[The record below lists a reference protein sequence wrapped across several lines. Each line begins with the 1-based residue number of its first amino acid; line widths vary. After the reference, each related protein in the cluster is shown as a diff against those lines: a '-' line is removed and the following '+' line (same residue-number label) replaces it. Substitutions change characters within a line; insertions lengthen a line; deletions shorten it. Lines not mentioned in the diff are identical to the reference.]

1 MRLTFSK
8 MHGIGNDFVV
18 LDCRNDAFALDETQI
33 RALADRHTGV
43 GFDQLLSVE
52 PARDRSCAFY
62 YGIWNADGSPSG
74 QCGNGVRC
82 VAAWLHRA
90 GALAIGED
98 VRLESPSGPVT
109 VRLLS
114 ANEVTVDMGEP
125 DFEPVAS
132 GMAFVPAADRYIF
145 TMTPGSPPGPLAGSA
160 PEAGVVSMGNP
171 HAVVLIDDLADPS
184 LAVFGPAMSTHEH
197 FAHGANI
204 GFVRQRDRAHLQL
217 RVHERGAGWTQ
228 ACGTGAC
235 AAMAVLHRRG
245 DVDNRVHVQLPGGT
259 LRIDW
264 AGPGHTLWM
273 TGPAA
278 FAFEGTWPVPA
289 SSDETAG

>member
-1 MRLTFSK
+1 MQLRFSK

-18 LDCRNDAFALDETQI
+18 LDCRHAGFPLDVAQI
-33 RALADRHTGV
+33 RALGDRHTGV

-52 PARDRSCAFY
+52 PARDPACAFY

-90 GALAIGED
+90 GTLALGD
-98 VRLESPSGPVT
+98 SVRIESPSGPVT
-109 VRLLS
+109 VRLLD
-114 ANEVTVDMGEP
+114 ANTVTVDMGEP
-125 DFEPVAS
+125 IFEPVRIP
-132 GMAFVPAADRYIF
+132 FAAAAI
-145 TMTPGSPPGPLAGSA
+145 AGHYA
-160 PEAGVVSMGNP
+160 IDVAGATLDIGAVSMGNP
-171 HAVVLIDDLADPS
+171 HAVVAVDDLADPA
-184 LAVFGPAMSTHEH
+184 LQLLGPRLTQHER
-197 FAHGANI
+197 FADGANA
-204 GFVRQRDRAHLQL
+204 GFVQQLDREHLRL
-217 RVHERGAGWTQ
+217 RVHERGAGWTL

-235 AAMAVLHRRG
+235 AAMAVLHQRG
-245 DVDNRVHVQLPGGT
+245 DVADSVAVELPGGT

-278 FAFEGTWPVPA
+278 FAFEGEWPVPA
-289 SSDETAG
+289 GASRHDG

>member
-1 MRLTFSK
+1 MQLRFSK

-18 LDCRNDAFALDETQI
+18 LDGRQHAFPLNAAQI

-43 GFDQLLSVE
+43 GFDQLLSIE
-52 PARDRSCAFY
+52 PARNPACAFY

-90 GALAIGED
+90 GALALGDSVTI
-98 VRLESPSGPVT
+98 ESPSGPVT
-109 VRLLS
+109 VRLLG

-125 DFEPVAS
+125 VFEPARIPFTADAAADHYELTVAS
-132 GMAFVPAADRYIF
+132 ERLDIGA
-145 TMTPGSPPGPLAGSA
+145 
-160 PEAGVVSMGNP
+160 VSMGNP
-171 HAVVLIDDLADPS
+171 HAVVAVENLADPA
-184 LAVFGPAMSTHEH
+184 LQRLGPLLTNHPR
-197 FAHGANI
+197 FAQGANA
-204 GFVRQRDRAHLQL
+204 GFVQRLDRGHLRL
-217 RVHERGAGWTQ
+217 RVHERGAGWTR

-245 DVDNRVHVQLPGGT
+245 DVDDSVAVELPGGT

-278 FAFEGTWPVPA
+278 FAFEGEWPVPA
-289 SSDETAG
+289 AGA

>member
-1 MRLTFSK
+1 MQLRFSK

-18 LDCRNDAFALDETQI
+18 LDGRHDHFALDAAQI

-52 PARDRSCAFY
+52 PPRDPSCAFY

-90 GALAIGED
+90 GALALGD
-98 VRLESPSGPVT
+98 SVRIESPSGPVT
-109 VRLLS
+109 VRLLG

-125 DFEPVAS
+125 QFEPARIPF
-132 GMAFVPAADRYIF
+132 AAEAAADRHDIRIGDD
-145 TMTPGSPPGPLAGSA
+145 TLQIGA
-160 PEAGVVSMGNP
+160 VSMGNP
-171 HAVVLIDDLADPS
+171 HAVVVVSDLDDPALS
-184 LAVFGPAMSTHEH
+184 RLGPLLSRHER
-197 FAHGANI
+197 FAQGVNA
-204 GFVRQRDRAHLQL
+204 GFVQQLDRSHLRL

-245 DVDNRVHVQLPGGT
+245 DVDDRVRVDLPGGS
-259 LRIDW
+259 LQIDW
-264 AGPGHTLWM
+264 PGPGHTLWM

-278 FAFEGTWPVPA
+278 FAFEGTWTVPA
-289 SSDETAG
+289 SQA

>member
-1 MRLTFSK
+1 MPLRFSK
-8 MHGIGNDFVV
+8 MHGNDFVV
-18 LDCRNDAFALDETQI
+18 LDCRQRAFPLDAAQI

-43 GFDQLLSVE
+43 GFDQLLSIE
-52 PARDRSCAFY
+52 PARNPGCAFY

-90 GALAIGED
+90 GALALGDSVTI
-98 VRLESPSGPVT
+98 ESPSGPVT
-109 VRLLS
+109 VRLLGT
-114 ANEVTVDMGEP
+114 NEVTVDMGEP
-125 DFEPVAS
+125 VFEPAR
-132 GMAFVPAADRYIF
+132 VPFAAAATADRYEIVV
-145 TMTPGSPPGPLAGSA
+145 GDERLDIGA
-160 PEAGVVSMGNP
+160 VSMGNP
-171 HAVVLIDDLADPS
+171 HAVVAVNDLADPA
-184 LAVFGPAMSTHEH
+184 LQRLGPLLTNHPR
-197 FAHGANI
+197 FAQGANA
-204 GFVRQRDRAHLQL
+204 GFVQRIDRSRLRL
-217 RVHERGAGWTQ
+217 RVHERGAGWTR

-245 DVDNRVHVQLPGGT
+245 DVDDSVAVELPGGT

-278 FAFEGTWPVPA
+278 FAFEGEWPVPV
-289 SSDETAG
+289 AGA